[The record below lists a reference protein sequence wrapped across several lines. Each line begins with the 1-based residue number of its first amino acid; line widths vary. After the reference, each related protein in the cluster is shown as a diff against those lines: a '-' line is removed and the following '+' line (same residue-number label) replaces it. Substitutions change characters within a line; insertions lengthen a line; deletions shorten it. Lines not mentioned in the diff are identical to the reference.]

1 MTAEKGFRG
10 RFMEM
15 LGRDDPPEKVA
26 ASFALGVTISFTPL
40 IGFHWVIALILAIV
54 LKLNKVDVLL
64 GTLVVNP
71 LTIGPIA
78 AVAVPLGRLVFR
90 AEREALSHLPWKE
103 FLNASFWAH
112 AGPRM
117 RVIGLQWAA
126 GMLILSLLAGSL
138 TYVVLVNVI
147 RARRARLAAAAAL
160 PPGVIP
166 EHGAPEDDEEIPKSR
181 V

>member
-1 MTAEKGFRG
+1 MD
-10 RFMEM
+10 M
-15 LGRDDPPEKVA
+15 LGRDDPPEVVA

-40 IGFHWVIALILAIV
+40 IGFHWIVALALAVV
-54 LKLNKVDVLL
+54 LRLNKVDVIL

-78 AVAVPLGRLVFR
+78 AVALPIGRLVFR

-126 GMLILSLLAGSL
+126 GMLVLSLLAGSL
-138 TYVVLVNVI
+138 TYVVLVNLI
-147 RARRARLAAAAAL
+147 RAQRSRLAAAAAL
-160 PPGVIP
+160 PPGAIP
-166 EHGAPEDDEEIPKSR
+166 EHGAPEDAEEIPRTR

>member
-1 MTAEKGFRG
+1 MTGKKSFRE
-10 RFMEM
+10 RFMDM
-15 LGRDDPPEKVA
+15 LGRDDPPEVVA

-40 IGFHWVIALILAIV
+40 IGIHWLVALALAVV

-78 AVAVPLGRLVFR
+78 AVALPIGRLVFR

-126 GMLILSLLAGSL
+126 GMLVLSLFAGSL

-160 PPGVIP
+160 PPGAIP
-166 EHGAPEDDEEIPKSR
+166 EHGAPE
-181 V
+181 